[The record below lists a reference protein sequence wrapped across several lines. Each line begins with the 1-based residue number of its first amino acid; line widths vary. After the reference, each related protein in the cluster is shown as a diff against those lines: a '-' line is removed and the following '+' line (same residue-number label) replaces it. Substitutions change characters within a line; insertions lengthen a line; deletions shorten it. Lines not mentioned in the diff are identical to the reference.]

1 MMLMMTGHFSPKLVS
16 QILRAVV
23 QQKPVMKSMK
33 ACFPHSLS
41 NSTDISESQIYWAG
55 VKWNNG
61 KCELKRAVLHN
72 IDCNITAGNL
82 MHIIACRVHVVT
94 VHGGISPEHGGH
106 HQLEGVAQG
115 GQHGLAAQRVD
126 EEAAC
131 RICGMQQR
139 ITMLSVGFVHCCHEP
154 AKHDIM
160 AETQLARGC
169 SLLVASKPSPRSA
182 RSAWIRAVNEPPR
195 NLTEVGSY

>member
-72 IDCNITAGNL
+72 IDCYTTAGL
-82 MHIIACRVHVVT
+82 PCRVHVVT

-115 GQHGLAAQRVD
+115 GQHGLAAQGVD

-131 RICGMQQR
+131 RIVVCSIASSCWVLSRTCEARHHGRDPAGQR
-139 ITMLSVGFVHCCHEP
+139 M
-154 AKHDIM
+154 
-160 AETQLARGC
+160 QLAG
-169 SLLVASKPSPRSA
+169 SLEAIA
-182 RSAWIRAVNEPPR
+182 
-195 NLTEVGSY
+195 EVGTVCLD

>member
-16 QILRAVV
+16 KILRAVV

-82 MHIIACRVHVVT
+82 NAHNRLSCACSHCSRRHLTRARWPSPAWGSRPGRPARARRTAGWRGGRLQNLWYAAAHHNVV
-94 VHGGISPEHGGH
+94 
-106 HQLEGVAQG
+106 
-115 GQHGLAAQRVD
+115 
-126 EEAAC
+126 
-131 RICGMQQR
+131 
-139 ITMLSVGFVHCCHEP
+139 VGFVHCCHEP

>member
-82 MHIIACRVHVVT
+82 NAHNRLSCACSHCSRRHLTRARWPSPAWGSRPGRPARARRTGGWRGGRLQNLWYAAAHHHVECWIRSLLSRT
-94 VHGGISPEHGGH
+94 CEARHHGRDP
-106 HQLEGVAQG
+106 A
-115 GQHGLAAQRVD
+115 GQR
-126 EEAAC
+126 
-131 RICGMQQR
+131 M
-139 ITMLSVGFVHCCHEP
+139 
-154 AKHDIM
+154 
-160 AETQLARGC
+160 QLAG
-169 SLLVASKPSPRSA
+169 SLEAIA
-182 RSAWIRAVNEPPR
+182 
-195 NLTEVGSY
+195 EVGTVCLD